1 MEIQNNEIVSKI
13 ERLIDTILTEKSFEL
28 VDLEYKSEGKGKIVR
43 VFIDKQGGVNMD
55 DCSVVSRELSI
66 LLDVHDIIPGS
77 YNLEVSS
84 PGLTRQLKKP
94 ADFGKNIG
102 KKLRLKLINP
112 IKKQYVLRNVNLVDF
127 VDNTINIEYE
137 GKNYDI
143 PLSSIVKANLE
154 LDF

>member
-1 MEIQNNEIVSKI
+1 MQNNEIVSKI
-13 ERLIDTILTEKSFEL
+13 ERLINTILTEKSFEL

-55 DCSVVSRELSI
+55 DCSAVSRELSI
-66 LLDVHDIIPGS
+66 LLDVHDIIPSS
-77 YNLEVSS
+77 YNLEISS

-137 GKNYDI
+137 GNNYDI

>member
-1 MEIQNNEIVSKI
+1 MQNNEIVSKI

-55 DCSVVSRELSI
+55 DCSAVSRELSI
-66 LLDVHDIIPGS
+66 LLDVHDIIPSS
-77 YNLEVSS
+77 YNLEISS

-102 KKLRLKLINP
+102 KKLK
-112 IKKQYVLRNVNLVDF
+112 
-127 VDNTINIEYE
+127 
-137 GKNYDI
+137 
-143 PLSSIVKANLE
+143 
-154 LDF
+154 

>member
-1 MEIQNNEIVSKI
+1 MQNNEIVSKI

-55 DCSVVSRELSI
+55 DCSAVSRELSI
-66 LLDVHDIIPGS
+66 LLDVHDIIPSS
-77 YNLEVSS
+77 YNLEISS

-137 GKNYDI
+137 GNNYDI

>member
-1 MEIQNNEIVSKI
+1 MQNNEIVSKI

-55 DCSVVSRELSI
+55 DCSAVSRELSI
-66 LLDVHDIIPGS
+66 LLDVHDIIPSS
-77 YNLEVSS
+77 YNLEISS

-102 KKLRLKLINP
+102 KKLKLKLINP
-112 IKKQYVLRNVNLVDF
+112 VKKQYVLRNVNLVDF

-137 GKNYDI
+137 GNNYDI

>member
-1 MEIQNNEIVSKI
+1 MQNNEIVSKI

-55 DCSVVSRELSI
+55 DCSAVSRELSI
-66 LLDVHDIIPGS
+66 LLDVHDIIPSS
-77 YNLEVSS
+77 YNLEISS

-102 KKLRLKLINP
+102 NKLKLKLINP

-137 GKNYDI
+137 GNNYDI

>member
-1 MEIQNNEIVSKI
+1 MQNNEIVSKI

-66 LLDVHDIIPGS
+66 LLDVHDIIPSS
-77 YNLEVSS
+77 YNLEISS

-102 KKLRLKLINP
+102 KKLKLKLINP

-137 GKNYDI
+137 GNNYDI

>member
-1 MEIQNNEIVSKI
+1 MQNNEIVSKI

-55 DCSVVSRELSI
+55 DCSAVSRELSI
-66 LLDVHDIIPGS
+66 LLDVHDIIPSS
-77 YNLEVSS
+77 YNLEISS

-94 ADFGKNIG
+94 ADFVKNIG
-102 KKLRLKLINP
+102 KKLKLKLINP

-137 GKNYDI
+137 GNNYDI

>member
-1 MEIQNNEIVSKI
+1 MQNNEIVSKI
-13 ERLIDTILTEKSFEL
+13 ERLIDPILKEKSFEL

-55 DCSVVSRELSI
+55 DCSAVSRELSI

-102 KKLRLKLINP
+102 KKLKLKLINP

-137 GKNYDI
+137 GNNYDI

>member
-1 MEIQNNEIVSKI
+1 
-13 ERLIDTILTEKSFEL
+13 
-28 VDLEYKSEGKGKIVR
+28 
-43 VFIDKQGGVNMD
+43 MD
-55 DCSVVSRELSI
+55 DCSVVSREISI
-66 LLDVHDIIPGS
+66 LLDVHDIIPSS
-77 YNLEVSS
+77 YNLEISS

-102 KKLRLKLINP
+102 KKLKLKLINP

-137 GKNYDI
+137 GNNYDI

>member
-1 MEIQNNEIVSKI
+1 MQNNEIVSKI

-55 DCSVVSRELSI
+55 DCSAVSRELSI
-66 LLDVHDIIPGS
+66 LLDVHDIIPSS
-77 YNLEVSS
+77 YNLEISS

-94 ADFGKNIG
+94 ADFGKHIG
-102 KKLRLKLINP
+102 KKLKLKLINP
-112 IKKQYVLRNVNLVDF
+112 IHPQSVFRNVNLVDF

-137 GKNYDI
+137 GNNYDI

>member
-1 MEIQNNEIVSKI
+1 MQNNEIVSEI
-13 ERLIDTILTEKSFEL
+13 ERLIDPILTEKSFEL

-102 KKLRLKLINP
+102 KKLRLKLLNP

-127 VDNTINIEYE
+127 VDSTINIEYE
-137 GKNYDI
+137 GNNYDI

>member
-1 MEIQNNEIVSKI
+1 MQNNEIVSEI
-13 ERLIDTILTEKSFEL
+13 ERLIDPILTEKSFEL

-66 LLDVHDIIPGS
+66 LLDVHDIIPSS

>member
-13 ERLIDTILTEKSFEL
+13 ERLIDSILTEKSFEL

>member
-1 MEIQNNEIVSKI
+1 MQNNEIVSKI

-55 DCSVVSRELSI
+55 DCSAVSRELSI
-66 LLDVHDIIPGS
+66 LLDVHDIIPSS
-77 YNLEVSS
+77 YNLEISS

-94 ADFGKNIG
+94 ADFRKNVGKN
-102 KKLRLKLINP
+102 LRLKLINP

-137 GKNYDI
+137 GNNYDI

>member
-1 MEIQNNEIVSKI
+1 MQNNEIVSKI
-13 ERLIDTILTEKSFEL
+13 ERLINTILTEKSFEL

-55 DCSVVSRELSI
+55 DCSAVSRELSI
-66 LLDVHDIIPGS
+66 LLDVHDIIPSS
-77 YNLEVSS
+77 YNLEISS

-102 KKLRLKLINP
+102 KKLKLKLINP

-137 GKNYDI
+137 GNNYDI

>member
-13 ERLIDTILTEKSFEL
+13 ERLIDSILTEKSFEL
-28 VDLEYKSEGKGKIVR
+28 VELEYKSEGKGKIVR

>member
-1 MEIQNNEIVSKI
+1 MQNNEIVSKI

-55 DCSVVSRELSI
+55 DCSAVSRELSI
-66 LLDVHDIIPGS
+66 LLDVHDIIPSS
-77 YNLEVSS
+77 YNLEISS

-102 KKLRLKLINP
+102 KKLKLRLINP

-137 GKNYDI
+137 GNNYDI
-143 PLSSIVKANLE
+143 PLNSIVKANLE

>member
-1 MEIQNNEIVSKI
+1 MQNNEIVSEI
-13 ERLIDTILTEKSFEL
+13 ERLIAPILTEKSFEL
-28 VDLEYKSEGKGKIVR
+28 VDLEYKSGGKGKIVR

-66 LLDVHDIIPGS
+66 LLDVHDIIPSS

-102 KKLRLKLINP
+102 KKLRLKLLNP

-127 VDNTINIEYE
+127 VDSTINIEYE
-137 GKNYDI
+137 GNNYDI

>member
-1 MEIQNNEIVSKI
+1 MQNNEIVSKI
-13 ERLIDTILTEKSFEL
+13 ERLIDPILKEKSFEL

-66 LLDVHDIIPGS
+66 LLDVHDIIPSS

-94 ADFGKNIG
+94 ADFRKNVGKN
-102 KKLRLKLINP
+102 LRLKLINP
-112 IKKQYVLRNVNLVDF
+112 IKKQYVLY
-127 VDNTINIEYE
+127 I
-137 GKNYDI
+137 
-143 PLSSIVKANLE
+143 LSFA
-154 LDF
+154 LD

>member
-1 MEIQNNEIVSKI
+1 MQNNEIVSKI
-13 ERLIDTILTEKSFEL
+13 ERLIDPILIEKSFEL
-28 VDLEYKSEGKGKIVR
+28 VDLEYKLEGKGKIVR

-102 KKLRLKLINP
+102 KKLRLKLLNP

-127 VDNTINIEYE
+127 VDSTINIEYE
-137 GKNYDI
+137 GNNYDI

>member
-13 ERLIDTILTEKSFEL
+13 ERLIDPILTEKSFEL

-102 KKLRLKLINP
+102 KKLRLKLLNP

>member
-1 MEIQNNEIVSKI
+1 MQNNEIVSKI

>member
-1 MEIQNNEIVSKI
+1 MQNNEIVSEI
-13 ERLIDTILTEKSFEL
+13 ERLINPILTEKSFEL

-66 LLDVHDIIPGS
+66 LLDVHDIIPSS

-127 VDNTINIEYE
+127 VDSTINIEYE
-137 GKNYDI
+137 GNNYDI

>member
-1 MEIQNNEIVSKI
+1 MQNNEIVSKS
-13 ERLIDTILTEKSFEL
+13 ERFIDTILTEKSFEL

-55 DCSVVSRELSI
+55 DCSVVSRELGI

-102 KKLRLKLINP
+102 KKLKLKLINP

-137 GKNYDI
+137 GNNYDI

>member
-1 MEIQNNEIVSKI
+1 MQNNEIVSEI
-13 ERLIDTILTEKSFEL
+13 ERLIAPILTEKSFEL

-66 LLDVHDIIPGS
+66 LLDVHDIIPSS

-102 KKLRLKLINP
+102 KKLRLKLLNP

-127 VDNTINIEYE
+127 VDSTINIEYE
-137 GKNYDI
+137 GNNYDI

>member
-13 ERLIDTILTEKSFEL
+13 ERLIDPILIEKSFEL

>member
-1 MEIQNNEIVSKI
+1 MQNNEIVSEI
-13 ERLIDTILTEKSFEL
+13 ERLIDPILTEKSFEL

-66 LLDVHDIIPGS
+66 LLDVHDIIPSS

-102 KKLRLKLINP
+102 KKLRLKLLNP

-127 VDNTINIEYE
+127 VDSTINIEYE
-137 GKNYDI
+137 GNNHDI

>member
-1 MEIQNNEIVSKI
+1 MQNNEIVSEI
-13 ERLIDTILTEKSFEL
+13 ERLIDPILTEKSFEL

-127 VDNTINIEYE
+127 VDSTINIEYE
-137 GKNYDI
+137 GNNYDI
-143 PLSSIVKANLE
+143 PHRHR
-154 LDF
+154 

>member
-1 MEIQNNEIVSKI
+1 MQNNEIVSEI
-13 ERLIDTILTEKSFEL
+13 ERLIDPILTEKSFEL

-127 VDNTINIEYE
+127 VDSTINIEYE
-137 GKNYDI
+137 GNNYDI

>member
-1 MEIQNNEIVSKI
+1 MQNNEIVSKI
-13 ERLIDTILTEKSFEL
+13 ERLIDPILIEKSFEL

-66 LLDVHDIIPGS
+66 LLDVHDIIPSS

-102 KKLRLKLINP
+102 KKLRLKLTNP

-127 VDNTINIEYE
+127 VDSTINIEYE
-137 GKNYDI
+137 GNNYDI

>member
-1 MEIQNNEIVSKI
+1 MQNNEIVSKI

-55 DCSVVSRELSI
+55 DCSGVSRELSI
-66 LLDVHDIIPGS
+66 LLDVHDIIPSS
-77 YNLEVSS
+77 YNLEISS

-102 KKLRLKLINP
+102 KKLKLKLINP

-137 GKNYDI
+137 GNNYDI

>member
-1 MEIQNNEIVSKI
+1 MQNNEIVSKI
-13 ERLIDTILTEKSFEL
+13 ERLINTILTEKSFEL

-55 DCSVVSRELSI
+55 DCSAVSRELSI
-66 LLDVHDIIPGS
+66 LLDVHDIIPSS
-77 YNLEVSS
+77 YNLEISS

-102 KKLRLKLINP
+102 KKLKLKLINP

-127 VDNTINIEYE
+127 VDGTINIEYE
-137 GKNYDI
+137 GNNYDI

>member
-1 MEIQNNEIVSKI
+1 MQNNEIVSKI

-55 DCSVVSRELSI
+55 DCSAVSRELSI
-66 LLDVHDIIPGS
+66 LLDVHDIIPSS
-77 YNLEVSS
+77 YNLEISS

-102 KKLRLKLINP
+102 KKLKLKLINP

-137 GKNYDI
+137 GNNYDI